1 MKARLCIF
9 ALALLALLLP
19 GQARA
24 QALVADL
31 SDHLIAITA
40 GFSGT
45 DVLLFGATE
54 GEGDVIVILRGPEVP
69 VAVRRKTRAV
79 GIWVNTERIEF
90 TGAPAFYRVAASRPL
105 EEIANPTLRVRHQI
119 SVDQIRVVAEREL
132 TPTKFNNF
140 RDGLLRNKLRE
151 GLYSAEVGKVSFLGP
166 RLFRTK
172 IYLPA
177 NVPPGSYTVEV
188 LLVRNSQVI
197 AAQTTPMF
205 VSKTGIGADVYDF
218 AHRHAAVYGL
228 VAVLI
233 AVTAGWAAGAV
244 FRRA

>member
-1 MKARLCIF
+1 MKARLYLLAF
-9 ALALLALLLP
+9 ALLALLP
-19 GQARA
+19 APARA

-40 GFSGT
+40 GFAGT

-54 GEGDVIVILRGPEVP
+54 GEGDVIVILRGPEAPAV
-69 VAVRRKTRAV
+69 VRRKARVV
-79 GIWVNTERIEF
+79 GIWVNTERIAF
-90 TGAPAFYRVAASRPL
+90 SGAPAFYRVAASRPI
-105 EEIANPTLRVRHQI
+105 EEITNPALRARHQI
-119 SVDQIRVVAEREL
+119 GVDQIRVMAGREL
-132 TPTKFNNF
+132 TPAKFNSF
-140 RDGLLRNKLRE
+140 RDGLLRNKMRE
-151 GLYSAEVGKVSFLGP
+151 DLYSDEVGKVSFLGP

-188 LLVRNSQVI
+188 LLVRNNQVI

-205 VSKTGIGADVYDF
+205 VNKTGIGADVYDF

-233 AVTAGWAAGAV
+233 AVSAGWAAGTV

>member
-1 MKARLCIF
+1 MRVRTVL
-9 ALALLALLLP
+9 LLLALVMLAP
-19 GQARA
+19 APARA
-24 QALVADL
+24 QPLVADL

-40 GFSGT
+40 GFAGT

-54 GEGDVIVILRGPEVP
+54 GEGDVIVILRGPEIP
-69 VAVRRKTRAV
+69 IAVRRKTRAV
-79 GIWVNTERIEF
+79 GIWVNTERIMF

-105 EEIANPTLRVRHQI
+105 EEIAPPALRARHQI
-119 SVDQIRVVAEREL
+119 GIDQLRVVPERTL
-132 TPTKFNNF
+132 TPQKLSNF
-140 RDGLLRNKLRE
+140 REGLLRNKERE
-151 GLYSAEVGKVSFLGP
+151 GLYSSEVGKVSFLGP

-188 LLVRNSQVI
+188 LLVRNGQVI

-205 VSKTGIGADVYDF
+205 VSKTGIGAEVYDF

-228 VAVLI
+228 IAVLM
-233 AVTAGWAAGAV
+233 AVSAGWAAGTV

>member
-1 MKARLCIF
+1 MKLRVALLL
-9 ALALLALLLP
+9 LALLAAP
-19 GQARA
+19 SPARA

-40 GFSGT
+40 GFAGT

-54 GEGDVIVILRGPEVP
+54 GEGDVIVLLRGPESP
-69 VAVRRKTRAV
+69 VIVRRKTRAA
-79 GIWVNTERIEF
+79 GIWVNTERIAF

-105 EEIANPTLRVRHQI
+105 DEIANAALRARHQI
-119 SVDQIRVVAEREL
+119 GVEQIRVAAEREL
-132 TPTKFNNF
+132 TPQKFDNF
-140 RDGLLRNKLRE
+140 RQGLLRNKQRQD
-151 GLYSAEVGKVSFLGP
+151 LYSAEVGKVSFLGP

-188 LLVRNSQVI
+188 LLVRNNQVI

-205 VSKTGIGADVYDF
+205 VNKTGIGADVYDF
-218 AHRHAAVYGL
+218 AHTYAAVYGL
-228 VAVLI
+228 IAVLI
-233 AVTAGWAAGAV
+233 AVVSGWAAGTV
-244 FRRA
+244 FRKA

>member
-1 MKARLCIF
+1 MKRWTAILLF
-9 ALALLALLLP
+9 AWLALLP
-19 GQARA
+19 VQARA

-40 GFSGT
+40 GFAGT

-79 GIWVNTERIEF
+79 GIWVNTETISF
-90 TGAPAFYRVAASRPL
+90 SGAPAFYRVAASRPL
-105 EEIANPTLRVRHQI
+105 EEITNAALRTRHQI
-119 SVDQIRVVAEREL
+119 GVDQLRLVAERTL

-140 RDGLLRNKLRE
+140 REGLLRNKLRAD
-151 GLYSAEVGKVSFLGP
+151 LYSAEIGKVSFLGP

-188 LLVRNSQVI
+188 LLVRNNQVI

-205 VSKTGIGADVYDF
+205 VNKTGIGADVYDF

-233 AVTAGWAAGAV
+233 AVSAGWAAGTV

>member
-1 MKARLCIF
+1 MKARLS
-9 ALALLALLLP
+9 LLAFVLLAVMP
-19 GQARA
+19 AQARA

-40 GFSGT
+40 GFAGT

-54 GEGDVIVILRGPEVP
+54 GEGDVIVILRGPEAP
-69 VAVRRKTRAV
+69 VVVRRKTRAV
-79 GIWVNTERIEF
+79 GIWVNTERIAF
-90 TGAPAFYRVAASRPL
+90 SGAPAFYRVAASRPL
-105 EEIANPTLRVRHQI
+105 DEITNPALRARHQI
-119 SVDQIRVVAEREL
+119 GVDQLRVVAERQL
-132 TPTKFNNF
+132 TPNKFNNF
-140 RDGLLRNKLRE
+140 RQGLLRNKLRE
-151 GLYSAEVGKVSFLGP
+151 DLYSAEVGKVTFLGP

-188 LLVRNSQVI
+188 LLVRNNQVI

-205 VSKTGIGADVYDF
+205 VNKTGIGADVYDF

-228 VAVLI
+228 IAVLI
-233 AVTAGWAAGAV
+233 AVSAGWAAGTV